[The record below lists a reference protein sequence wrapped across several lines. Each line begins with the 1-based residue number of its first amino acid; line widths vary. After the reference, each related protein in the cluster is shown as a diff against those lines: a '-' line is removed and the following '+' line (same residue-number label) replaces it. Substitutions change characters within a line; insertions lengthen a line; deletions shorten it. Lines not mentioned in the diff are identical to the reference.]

1 MDFEPRQVKTNKK
14 SSSVIKKVKLG
25 PGSFR
30 NNEERQRVLNL
41 QQQIESKEEELNK
54 VREQLARN
62 DETDISAAQLE
73 LNHLQSAF
81 DIVKN
86 KCDAKLLP
94 TVEKYNRA
102 RSIYEGILNAVRS
115 FQNSAKERDQSVIS
129 MQERVKVLS
138 SELDTPDLVKYDE
151 TPVYPLLK
159 NVSDIQTEID
169 TSELNSQMAA
179 LQEKMVNHIN
189 TTLAK
194 QLKEAK
200 DRELRAQR
208 RTQTAL
214 EESGQMFEQPPP
226 VIDHD
231 WVMAK
236 HKMEKLKIILE
247 DAKRSNDYLKE
258 TAEKINAGNKLT
270 QEELDKCKAELKDL
284 AKYFP
289 EAPHVDGPKK
299 GDGVSRGDLTII
311 EAEKDMSDVLLTVA
325 KAKQKI
331 TKSTLEKLKAKLAEM
346 PNVLEK
352 YQQDLEQ
359 TKIERENVEN
369 ALLKATSLK
378 AELTSRRQFA
388 EEEKSLLIERIENQ
402 KKELERI
409 EQETENVNKTIER
422 QKTIMMLNEQLAN
435 LKNTDFDRLTSTLSN
450 LINIKSRLD

>member
-1 MDFEPRQVKTNKK
+1 MEMEPRQVKKTKK
-14 SSSVIKKVKLG
+14 SASVIKKVKLG

-30 NNEERQRVLNL
+30 NDEERQRVLNL
-41 QQQIESKEEELNK
+41 QQQIEAREEELNK

-81 DIVKN
+81 DIVKS

-102 RSIYEGILNAVRS
+102 RSIYEGILKAVDS
-115 FQNSAKERDQSVIS
+115 FQKSAKERDNSVIS
-129 MQERVKVLS
+129 MQDRIKVLT
-138 SELDTPDLVKYDE
+138 SELDTPDYVKYDE

-159 NVSDIQTEID
+159 SVSDAQTDID
-169 TSELNSQMAA
+169 TNELNSQMSA
-179 LQEKMVNHIN
+179 LQEKMINHIN
-189 TTLAK
+189 TTLSK
-194 QLKEAK
+194 QLKESK

-208 RTQTAL
+208 RTQITL
-214 EESGQMFEQPPP
+214 EESGQLFEPQGMI
-226 VIDHD
+226 IDHE

-247 DAKRSNDYLKE
+247 DAKRSNEYLKE

-270 QEELDKCKAELKDL
+270 QEELDKCKAELKGL
-284 AKYFP
+284 AKYLP
-289 EAPHVDGPKK
+289 EAPHQDGPKK
-299 GDGVSRGDLTII
+299 GEGVSRGDLTIV
-311 EAEKDMSDVLLTVA
+311 EAEKDISDVLLTVA

-359 TKIERENVEN
+359 TKIERDNVEN
-369 ALLKATSLK
+369 SLLKATQLK
-378 AELTSRRQFA
+378 AELLSRKQFA
-388 EEEKSLLIERIENQ
+388 EEEKSLLIERIEEQ
-402 KKELERI
+402 KKELERVQ
-409 EQETENVNKTIER
+409 QEKENVEKVIER
-422 QKTIMMLNEQLAN
+422 QKTIMMLNEQLVN

-450 LINIKSRLD
+450 LINIKSRLE